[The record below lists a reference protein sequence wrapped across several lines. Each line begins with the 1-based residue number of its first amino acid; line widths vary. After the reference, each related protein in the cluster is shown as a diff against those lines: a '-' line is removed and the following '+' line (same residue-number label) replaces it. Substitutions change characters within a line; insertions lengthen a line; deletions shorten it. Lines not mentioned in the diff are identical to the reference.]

1 MTNISMKLLTT
12 TILLIL
18 GALMLFSSDRPLI
31 AQATEKVSAEKVLKK
46 VSDKLNGLRSLKYKY
61 QLELNYASEGY
72 KAAFTTDAYL
82 DFTSVDKILGVRY
95 QFKNEDEFFVFN
107 GSEKFELNRKN
118 KTVKIAEKPINENF
132 QRVTYFYNSPVTL
145 RNVLAGVIKDSSIP
159 KSLTE
164 TTANDRPTYVVEF
177 VLDKKTFG
185 RLGGYDAMDLNRKTT
200 YRLTIDKAS
209 YLPVEVL
216 QKNSANEDFMKTVIS
231 DVAVNPVAP
240 DPLSW
245 YYSSYLN
252 EYKRQ
257 DDRAPG
263 NKLIAAGTSA
273 PDWNLPVFDTNRLA
287 TLSQFKT
294 KVVLVEFWISQCGF
308 CIAAVPKLNLLADK
322 YKGKDFK
329 LIGINAHDSAEIIN
343 LFQQANKPR
352 YDLLTSGAETAKAY
366 GVDGFPMFVLIDK
379 TGKVIY
385 SVGFDEQKLDRL
397 IMANIQ

>member
-1 MTNISMKLLTT
+1 MKLLTT

-18 GALMLFSSDRPLI
+18 GALVLFASDRPVI
-31 AQATEKVSAEKVLKK
+31 AQASEKVSAKEVLKK
-46 VSDKLNGLRSLKYKY
+46 ASNKLNGLRSIKYRY
-61 QLELNYASEGY
+61 QLELNYGSEGF
-72 KAAFTTDAYL
+72 KAAFATDAYL

-95 QFKNEDEFFVFN
+95 QFKNEDELFVFN

-145 RNVLAGVIKDSSIP
+145 RNVLPGVINDSSIP

-164 TTANDRPTYVVEF
+164 TTANDRPAYVVEF

-185 RLGGYDAMDLNRKTT
+185 RLGGYDAMDLDRKTT

-216 QKNSANEDFMKTVIS
+216 QKNSANEDFMKAVVS
-231 DVAVNPVAP
+231 DVVVNPVAP

-257 DDRAPG
+257 DDKAPG
-263 NKLIAAGTSA
+263 NTLIAAGTSA
-273 PDWNLPVFDTNRLA
+273 PDWNLPVFDTNRSA

-329 LIGINAHDSAEIIN
+329 LIGINAHDTPEIIK
-343 LFQQANKPR
+343 LFHQSNRPR
-352 YDLLTSGAETAKAY
+352 YDLLTSGAETAKSY

-385 SVGFDEQKLDRL
+385 SGGLDEQKLDEL
-397 IMANIQ
+397 IKSNIP